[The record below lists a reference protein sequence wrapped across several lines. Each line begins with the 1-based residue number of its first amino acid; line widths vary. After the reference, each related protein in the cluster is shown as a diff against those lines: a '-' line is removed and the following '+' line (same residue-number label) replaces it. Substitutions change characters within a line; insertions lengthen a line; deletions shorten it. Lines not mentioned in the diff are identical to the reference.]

1 MNAPARSL
9 STYEF
14 QSKHTNLSWGDV
26 LFGIKSGLA
35 SEEVAIDKALV
46 EIGISSD
53 TSVDVAILA
62 SEHDL
67 FRILEIVD
75 RLAAAEV
82 SISIALIQQKWL
94 YLHLAWLYQIRDLVD
109 DPLGDVESA
118 YADFGYPE
126 EMASFVRYMPMVGL
140 DLGSREKNL
149 DRLYGNWS
157 AYILASRKVYFV

>member
-1 MNAPARSL
+1 MLPKPS
-9 STYEF
+9 YEF
-14 QSKHTNLSWGDV
+14 LSLHANLSWRDV
-26 LFGIKSGLA
+26 LFGIKKGLV

-53 TSVDVAILA
+53 APADVAMLA

-67 FRILEIVD
+67 FRTLEIVD
-75 RLAAAEV
+75 RLATAEV
-82 SISIALIQQKWL
+82 SISSALIQQKWL

-109 DPLGDVESA
+109 DPFGDVESA

-126 EMASFVRYMPMVGL
+126 EMACFVRYMPMVGS

-149 DRLYGNWS
+149 DRLYGNWR
-157 AYILASRKVYFV
+157 AYIQTSRKVYFV

>member
-1 MNAPARSL
+1 MLPKPS
-9 STYEF
+9 YEF
-14 QSKHTNLSWGDV
+14 LSQHANLSWGDV

-53 TSVDVAILA
+53 TPVDVAILA

-82 SISIALIQQKWL
+82 SISSAVLQQKWL
-94 YLHLAWLYQIRDLVD
+94 YLHLAWLYQIRDLVN
-109 DPLGDVESA
+109 DPLGEVESV

-126 EMASFVRYMPMVGL
+126 EMASFVRYMPMSGP

-149 DRLYGNWS
+149 DRLYGNWRS
-157 AYILASRKVYFV
+157 YIQASRKVHFG

>member
-1 MNAPARSL
+1 MSVMLPKPS
-9 STYEF
+9 YEF
-14 QSKHTNLSWGDV
+14 LSLHANLSWRDV
-26 LFGIKSGLA
+26 LFGIKKRLV

-46 EIGISSD
+46 ELGISSD
-53 TSVDVAILA
+53 APADVAILA

-82 SISIALIQQKWL
+82 PISSAVIQRKWL
-94 YLHLAWLYQIRDLVD
+94 YLHLAWLYQVRDLVN

-118 YADFGYPE
+118 YVEFGYPE
-126 EMASFVRYMPMVGL
+126 EIASFVRYMPMAGP

-149 DRLYGNWS
+149 DRLYGNWR
-157 AYILASRKVYFV
+157 AYIQASRKVYLG